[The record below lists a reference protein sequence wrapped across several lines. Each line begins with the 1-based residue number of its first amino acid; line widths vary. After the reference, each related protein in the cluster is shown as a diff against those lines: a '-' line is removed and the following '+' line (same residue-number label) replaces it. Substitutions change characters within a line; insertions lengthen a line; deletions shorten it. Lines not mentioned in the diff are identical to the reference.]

1 MELIKMSNP
10 CFSTLLHAK
19 SEAEQP
25 LISCQAKF
33 KMRDC
38 RLSHEYASL
47 IFKYCNEHPNFT
59 IKHFDASDAIARRGY
74 RF

>member
-1 MELIKMSNP
+1 MQNLKTNNLE
-10 CFSTLLHAK
+10 FFVR
-19 SEAEQP
+19 Q
-25 LISCQAKF
+25 F

-38 RLSHEYASL
+38 SLSDDYASL
-47 IFKYCNEHPNFT
+47 IFKYCDERPDFT